1 MSEQGTGGGQ
11 GGLAFRLGSI
21 PVHMPWSSLLG
32 IGVVAFLWMNNFS
45 VVAGSRT
52 ETAVLA
58 VVFAVLFYLT
68 ILGHELAH
76 AWVAGLC
83 GYPVHSITLW
93 ALGGFTA
100 YDRRTASPMREG
112 VIAAAGPVSSIVIGL
127 AARAVSGADVIPDI
141 RVATVLWALGVSN
154 IFLGIFNAL
163 PGLPLDGGAVLKSV
177 VWGITRDEARG
188 TVVAAWCGR
197 VVAVLV
203 FVALVWPDLSQGRAP
218 DLTSV
223 IFGGMIS
230 AYLFSGANQ
239 SLASARISRR
249 VPGITARALARGS
262 VTVGS
267 DVPLSEAL
275 RQATAAGATGMV
287 VVDAAGHPTAIAQQ
301 NAVAAVPVERRP
313 WVPVGSVSAAL
324 DPRAALAADLAGMDL
339 LHAMQ
344 AVPAAHYLV
353 VEAGGALVG
362 VLSTADVEAALS
374 GSGRG

>member
-1 MSEQGTGGGQ
+1 
-11 GGLAFRLGSI
+11 
-21 PVHMPWSSLLG
+21 
-32 IGVVAFLWMNNFS
+32 
-45 VVAGSRT
+45 
-52 ETAVLA
+52 
-58 VVFAVLFYLT
+58 
-68 ILGHELAH
+68 
-76 AWVAGLC
+76 
-83 GYPVHSITLW
+83 
-93 ALGGFTA
+93 
-100 YDRRTASPMREG
+100 
-112 VIAAAGPVSSIVIGL
+112 
-127 AARAVSGADVIPDI
+127 
-141 RVATVLWALGVSN
+141 VATVLWALGVSN

-177 VWGITRDEARG
+177 VWGITREEARG
-188 TVVAAWCGR
+188 TVVAAWSGR
-197 VVAVLV
+197 IVAVLV

-218 DLTSV
+218 DITSV

-230 AYLFSGANQ
+230 AYLFSGASQ
-239 SLASARISRR
+239 SLAKARISRR
-249 VPGITARALARGS
+249 VPGITARSLARGS
-262 VTVGS
+262 IAVGA

-287 VVDAAGHPTAIAQQ
+287 VVDSAGHPTAIAQQ
-301 NAVAAVPVERRP
+301 NAVDAVPVERRP

-324 DPRAALAADLAGMDL
+324 DPRAALPADLAGMDL

>member
-1 MSEQGTGGGQ
+1 M
-11 GGLAFRLGSI
+11 
-21 PVHMPWSSLLG
+21 
-32 IGVVAFLWMNNFS
+32 
-45 VVAGSRT
+45 
-52 ETAVLA
+52 
-58 VVFAVLFYLT
+58 
-68 ILGHELAH
+68 
-76 AWVAGLC
+76 
-83 GYPVHSITLW
+83 
-93 ALGGFTA
+93 
-100 YDRRTASPMREG
+100 
-112 VIAAAGPVSSIVIGL
+112 SSIVIGL
-127 AARAVSGADVIPDI
+127 VLRAVAGADLIPDV

-177 VWGITRDEARG
+177 VWGVTRDEARG
-188 TVVAAWCGR
+188 TVVAAWSGR

-230 AYLFSGANQ
+230 AYLFSGASQ

-249 VPGITARALARGS
+249 VPGITARSLARGS
-262 VTVGS
+262 IAVGA

-287 VVDAAGHPTAIAQQ
+287 VVDPAGRPTAIAQQ

-324 DPRAALAADLAGMDL
+324 DPRAALPADLAGMDL

>member
-1 MSEQGTGGGQ
+1 MSDHGTSGS
-11 GGLAFRLGSI
+11 GLSFRLGSI
-21 PVHMPWSSLLG
+21 PVVMPWSSLLG
-32 IGVVAFLWMNNFS
+32 IGIVAFLWMSNFS

-100 YDRRTASPMREG
+100 YDRRTSSPLREG
-112 VIAAAGPVSSIVIGL
+112 VIAAAGPVSSIAIGL
-127 AARAVSGADVIPDI
+127 AARALAGSEVIPDV
-141 RVATVLWALGVSN
+141 RVATVVWALGVSN

-177 VWGITRDEARG
+177 VWGITREEARG
-188 TVVAAWCGR
+188 TIVAAWSGR

-218 DLTSV
+218 DITSV

-249 VPGITARALARGS
+249 VPSITARSLARRS
-262 VTVGS
+262 IAVGA

-275 RQATAAGATGMV
+275 RQAEAAQATGMV
-287 VVDAAGHPTAIAQQ
+287 VVDAAGRPTAIAQQ
-301 NAVAAVPVERRP
+301 NAVAAVPIERRP

-324 DPRAALAADLAGMDL
+324 DPRAALRADLAGIPL
-339 LHAMQ
+339 LQAMQ
-344 AVPAAHYLV
+344 DVPAAHYLV

-362 VLSTADVEAALS
+362 VLSTADVEAVLS
-374 GSGRG
+374 GAQRS